1 MAARREERLLDALD
15 HLRERQKGDI
25 TAQPSALERGNHG
38 QEGSELARPLDTRI
52 QNGGSIGSEQ
62 TELEVKT
69 QSETNVNE
77 RGGLGCLGHEKRVH
91 EGAAVAGKRLLLRA
105 CECYA

>member
-1 MAARREERLLDALD
+1 MAVWREECLLDALD
-15 HLRERQKGDI
+15 HLRERQEGNVA
-25 TAQPSALERGNHG
+25 AQPSTLERGNHG

-52 QNGGSIGSEQ
+52 QDGGSIGSEQ
-62 TELEVKT
+62 TELGMKT

-77 RGGLGCLGHEKRVH
+77 RGGLGCFSHEKRVH
-91 EGAAVAGKRLLLRA
+91 EGVAVAGERLLLRA